1 MLLLEDVE
9 KSVRVGRRR
18 AAPDRSPRDDE
29 TAEIFQE
36 AFELR
41 IAGGVGDFAMKREV
55 LIDGGFAAADGGVD
69 RRKAVGDFLDLRR
82 AGAFGGQPR
91 RRDLDAGAQ
100 FHDVEDVAQRGALVE
115 IHPVGPTYLVG
126 DEGPDP
132 LAGDHQ
138 AIGPQG
144 GHRLA
149 YDGAAD
155 PGGGDHFLFGGKL
168 RPRRQFAADDI
179 GGEAGDQLA
188 GEPARG
194 LQRLQQ
200 TQIFWRTLVQMLDTA
215 LVGKVII

>member
-82 AGAFGGQPR
+82 AGAFGGQPVTIITTDFGVR
-91 RRDLDAGAQ
+91 
-100 FHDVEDVAQRGALVE
+100 
-115 IHPVGPTYLVG
+115 
-126 DEGPDP
+126 
-132 LAGDHQ
+132 
-138 AIGPQG
+138 
-144 GHRLA
+144 
-149 YDGAAD
+149 AD
-155 PGGGDHFLFGGKL
+155 
-168 RPRRQFAADDI
+168 
-179 GGEAGDQLA
+179 
-188 GEPARG
+188 
-194 LQRLQQ
+194 
-200 TQIFWRTLVQMLDTA
+200 
-215 LVGKVII
+215 